1 MKKTIW
7 SSKARLKNSKKP
19 PVKRNK
25 IQNRNRQFEQLKNN
39 LLTSTN
45 IFLFITIIFTIS
57 FFSIRFADKYLSVST
72 ITFNHSTG
80 VLADELKKSIKLEGS
95 TLFFM
100 NTDKIEKQLLNNPE
114 VESVKIMKKW
124 PNQLIIDLKIYK
136 AALQIKKENE
146 KYFINNDGK
155 QINYYESN
163 SIIPLLHLS
172 QETNFS
178 DLNPKINIDF
188 INSINF
194 INEYDLN
201 KKMKMNN
208 WNYVYNKNTGISV
221 HINERQRIIL
231 GNSDQLEFKLNNL
244 QKVFSTIMLEKIDFK
259 EIDLRYNSK
268 IVLR

>member
-1 MKKTIW
+1 
-7 SSKARLKNSKKP
+7 
-19 PVKRNK
+19 
-25 IQNRNRQFEQLKNN
+25 
-39 LLTSTN
+39 
-45 IFLFITIIFTIS
+45 
-57 FFSIRFADKYLSVST
+57 
-72 ITFNHSTG
+72 
-80 VLADELKKSIKLEGS
+80 
-95 TLFFM
+95 LFFI
-100 NTDKIEKQLLNNPE
+100 NTDKIEKQLLANSE
-114 VESVKIMKKW
+114 VESVKIIKKW
-124 PNQLIIDLKIYK
+124 PNKLIINLEIFE
-136 AALQIKKENE
+136 AVLQIKKDNK
-146 KYFINNDGK
+146 KYFINKDGK
-155 QINYYESN
+155 QINYYEANSN
-163 SIIPLLHLS
+163 IPLLHLS

-201 KKMKMNN
+201 KKMKMND